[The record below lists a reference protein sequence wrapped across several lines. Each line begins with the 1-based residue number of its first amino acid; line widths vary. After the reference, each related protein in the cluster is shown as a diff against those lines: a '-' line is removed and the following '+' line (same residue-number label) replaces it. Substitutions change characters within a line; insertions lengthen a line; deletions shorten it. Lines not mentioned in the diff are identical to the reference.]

1 MQFFLAM
8 RTSTVAICLFAV
20 ICAAVIAIT
29 QVSTKSTIENNE
41 REFRARALYEIVP
54 RTRIDNDLLTDT
66 FDLQVSSLGHSQPVQ
81 GYRARKQEK
90 VETVILPVVA
100 PDGYS
105 GNIYLIVGIN
115 ADASVAG
122 VRVLAHKET
131 PGLGDKV
138 ETKKSDWVFSFNGK
152 LKTASNDPQWAVQK
166 DGGQFDQFTG
176 ATITP
181 RAIVN
186 AVGRAVDYFKNH
198 RAELLQTPLAKQT
211 DDVAEVTN

>member
-8 RTSTVAICLFAV
+8 RTSTVAISLFAV
-20 ICAAVIAIT
+20 ICAAVIAVT
-29 QVSTKSTIENNE
+29 QVTTKSTIADNE

-54 RTRIDNDLLTDT
+54 REQIDNDLLADT
-66 FDLQVSSLGHSQPVQ
+66 FELQVSSLGHKQPVQ
-81 GYRARKQEK
+81 GYRARKSSA

-105 GNIYLIVGIN
+105 GDIHLIVGIN

-131 PGLGDKV
+131 PGLGDKI
-138 ETKKSDWVFSFNGK
+138 ETKKSDWVLGFDGK
-152 LKTASNDPQWAVQK
+152 AKTASNDPQWAVHK

-186 AVGRAVDYFKNH
+186 AVGRAIDYFKQH
-198 RAELLQTPLAKQT
+198 RAELLYTPVANDT
-211 DDVAEVTN
+211 DDIAEVTQ